1 MGYLD
6 ELNQLRP
13 QKVADCRG
21 GLRPCPFWGCR
32 YHQFWE
38 LPGHP
43 SKHLKKT
50 DDEIIE
56 IIRSLNPSC
65 FWDYFEEREHSL
77 DEIGACL
84 GGLTRERIRQ
94 YLDGG
99 ENGPGILEKLR
110 KTRIPEMLQI
120 RETIMPE
127 DNLAKMIRRRSER
140 YLKDR
145 NNESAS

>member
-1 MGYLD
+1 MGCLD
-6 ELNQLRP
+6 KLNHLRP
-13 QKVADCRG
+13 QKLADCRG

-38 LPGHP
+38 LPGP
-43 SKHLKKT
+43 SSKYLKKT

-65 FWDYFEEREHSL
+65 FWDYFEEREHTL
-77 DEIGACL
+77 EEIGAYL
-84 GGLTRERIRQ
+84 GGVSRERIRQ
-94 YLDGG
+94 TLDGG
-99 ENGPGILEKLR
+99 DDDPGLLEKLR
-110 KTRIPEMLQI
+110 KTRSPAMLQI
-120 RETIMPE
+120 RETVMSE
-127 DNLAKMIRRRSER
+127 DNLAKLIKRRSER